1 MAGKRIIALD
11 PLALYDIGY
20 AIAVDKPGNIEAKQF
35 PLSRVG
41 NTYMQGSTDNINWH
55 NEITGGDIYYRFST
69 DGGTTWNSFDSLYSF
84 KLREAGIEKGTIT
97 KGEYLNFITDGKIL
111 AQITDL
117 SGGANISLSLNT
129 LSYNDL
135 SDKPTIP
142 TLGTLTTT
150 SATALTPATGESFG
164 SALNLHRISKTGDY
178 NDLLNK
184 PTIPSTYAGWN
195 FQSQNSGGSQI
206 GIQLIGSGQTA
217 SLRAGTNVTLSQSSG
232 VITINATDTNTTYS
246 AGTGLTLSG
255 TTFNHTNSISA
266 QAVQAIY
273 PVTIDAQGH
282 ITTYGSP
289 LTALKNPQT
298 LTVKFDNGST
308 EGTSLYTYDGS
319 VAKSFDIRAG
329 SGVFITNSAG
339 IIYINA
345 TDTNTWQPNTS
356 TQEGYVASG
365 FGQYNKVWKTDASG
379 NPAWRN
385 ETSEAP
391 ETINQ
396 ANHGFIVHDWI
407 RYDATQSKYVKAQ
420 ANNAVNAQVCGIVIE
435 VITPNMFTF
444 VSEGTI
450 TGGSWTSGSEYFL
463 STSTAGAMVTLPTP
477 EVWTVGQVR
486 MSLGWATPQGFK
498 VEIDVGD
505 VIGQAIIDPD
515 GGGGG
520 LSTVITANSVT
531 GDGSSENPV
540 QLVGDVPNPGL
551 GKYYGTDP
559 IIGNLGY
566 HSLPSVS
573 NSIED
578 IAFEWRHLTPGVAQ
592 TFVLDI
598 DSSFAYLIQ
607 TAVLESD
614 GTFEDVQ
621 IEIDGTPVTG
631 LTLMDV
637 STEATYTATAANS
650 VSVGAKVVMKTTA
663 NYLGNPTFLR
673 GKLKTLRQ

>member
-11 PLALYDIGY
+11 HLTLFDPAY
-20 AIAVDKPGNIEAKQF
+20 AIAVDKVGNLEAKQF
-35 PLSRVG
+35 PAARLG
-41 NTYMQGSTDNINWH
+41 NTYMQGSVDNTNWH
-55 NEITGGDIYYRFST
+55 NEITGGDTFFRFST
-69 DGGTTWNSFDSLYSF
+69 DGGNTWNSFDSLYSW
-84 KLREAGIEKGTIT
+84 KIRESGIEKGTIT
-97 KGEYLNFITDGKIL
+97 KGEYVNFITDGKIV

-117 SGGANISLSLNT
+117 SGGTNISLSLNT

-142 TLGTLTTT
+142 ALGTLTTT
-150 SATALTPATGESFG
+150 SATGLSPATNESFG

-184 PTIPSTYAGWN
+184 PSIPSTYTGWN
-195 FQSQNSGGSQI
+195 FQSQNSGGTQI

-217 SLRAGTNVTLSQSSG
+217 AIRAGTNVTLSQASG
-232 VITINATDTNTTYS
+232 VITVNATDTNTTYS
-246 AGTGLTLSG
+246 AGTGLTLNG
-255 TTFNHTNSISA
+255 TTFNHSNSITA
-266 QAVQAIY
+266 QAVQGVY
-273 PVTIDAQGH
+273 PITIDAQGH

-289 LTALKNPQT
+289 LAALKSPQS
-298 LTVKFDNGST
+298 LTIKFDNGSI
-308 EGTSLYTYDGS
+308 EGTNLYTYDGS
-319 VAKSFDIRAG
+319 VAKSLDIRAG
-329 SGVFITNSAG
+329 SGVYFSQSAG
-339 IIYINA
+339 IIYLNA

-356 TQEGYVASG
+356 TQEGYVANA

-391 ETINQ
+391 ETITQ
-396 ANHGFIVHDWI
+396 SNHGFIVHDWI

-420 ANNAVNAQVCGIVIE
+420 ANNAINAQACGIVIE

-444 VSEGTI
+444 VSGGTI

-463 STSTAGAMVTLPTP
+463 STTTAGAMVTLPNP

-505 VIGQAIIDPD
+505 VIGSAIIDPN
-515 GGGGG
+515 GGGG
-520 LSTVITANSVT
+520 LSTVVTANSVT
-531 GDGSSENPV
+531 GDGSSGSPV
-540 QLVGDVPNPGL
+540 QLVNDTATPGL
-551 GKYYGTDP
+551 GKYYGTDA
-559 IIGNLGY
+559 ILGNLGY

-607 TAVLESD
+607 TAILESD

-621 IEIDGTPVTG
+621 IEIDGTPITG
-631 LTLMDV
+631 LTAMDV

-650 VSVGAKVVMKTTA
+650 VTTGAKVVMKTTV